1 MIQNQNDI
9 VLTLYFPGEYVYKDN
24 NDKPKPEPYPYAPNI
39 VQEERKKRT
48 MSIPFLLP
56 ITPAYSSGSDTEHF
70 EKDCDWYSTNSIFES
85 CGIEAF
91 NESGYDNQF
100 RYKMFYPSCGISI
113 FNEYKCKED
122 AIKISKR
129 IFADYQMN
137 NPELSINDSELRFIR
152 SPWKIYSMPIA
163 WIQSKNE
170 VGVRVKRYE
179 GGVVIS
185 SNIFDTKGIDVEY
198 VILIC
203 TMLLSYGSDILWKM
217 KRALG
222 STVSTKKKALNNVH
236 DKCALFNNL
245 YFHPN
250 PCHCEA
256 ELKLFEELKEQ
267 LKIKNIHNQ
276 IENAKEVLDYRNE
289 QAISI
294 ETTRINKTLFITG
307 YIGIVFALFSFCNIA
322 ATNIFDFSR
331 GVVTSGYFYFLLIS
345 LITVSFAIG
354 VNLLCKFDS
363 LLERYRYK
371 QALRNFPWLLLFT
384 LAAGLLW
391 FVLFECCGI
400 FRIAI

>member
-56 ITPAYSSGSDTEHF
+56 ITPEHF
-70 EKDCDWYSTNSIFES
+70 EKDSDWYSTNSIFES

-222 STVSTKKKALNNVH
+222 STVSTKKKALQNVH

-331 GVVTSGYFYFLLIS
+331 GVVTSGYFYSFLVIVIS
-345 LITVSFAIG
+345 LSFVIAVKLFCEIS
-354 VNLLCKFDS
+354 S
-363 LLERYRYK
+363 LLEK
-371 QALRNFPWLLLFT
+371 HLDNAALRNALWFILFT
-384 LAAGLLW
+384 LVAILW
-391 FVLFECCGI
+391 FVLFKCCDV